1 MCNTTR
7 KAPVQEFLK
16 QRRLLCRIFL
26 FGKNITKFLAQQQKS
41 SLNSGTAA
49 AEAIKSLSSSFGSEA
64 VQKKCFSF
72 CENGS

>member
-1 MCNTTR
+1 M
-7 KAPVQEFLK
+7 QDLF
-16 QRRLLCRIFL
+16 F
-26 FGKNITKFLAQQQKS
+26 FGKNITKFLVQQQKS

-49 AEAIKSLSSSFGSEA
+49 AEAITSFSSSFASEV